1 VRTVVAVTPEV
12 NAGMWLPAEHFAV
25 RTKFSAPLIYP
36 NLQQSLQQN
45 KTAGLVTLEGLEADG
60 R

>member
-1 VRTVVAVTPEV
+1 MVAAVTPETC
-12 NAGMWLPAEHFAV
+12 AGMWLPAEHFDFGGMRSELSV
-25 RTKFSAPLIYP
+25 QP
-36 NLQQSLQQN
+36 NLQQSLREN

>member
-1 VRTVVAVTPEV
+1 MVVAVTPEMD
-12 NAGMWLPAEHFAV
+12 AGMWLLAEHFAA
-25 RTKFSAPLIYP
+25 RTTSSAPSVHP

-45 KTAGLVTLEGLEADG
+45 KTAGLVTLEGTEADG

>member
-1 VRTVVAVTPEV
+1 MVAAVTPEMD
-12 NAGMWLPAEHFAV
+12 AGMWLPAEHFA
-25 RTKFSAPLIYP
+25 FGEIHSEPLVQV

-45 KTAGLVTLEGLEADG
+45 KTAGLVTLEGTEADG

>member
-1 VRTVVAVTPEV
+1 MVAAVMPETI
-12 NAGMWLPAEHFAV
+12 AGMWLPAEHFA
-25 RTKFSAPLIYP
+25 FGEIHSAPSVHP

-45 KTAGLVTLEGLEADG
+45 KTAGLVTLEGLAADG